1 MGSSETWVEAEISI
15 EKNKVTLT
23 PADSLQYGT
32 EYIAHLSDKISD
44 VAGNTLKKSHEWSF
58 TTESLPLI
66 VSILPEEN
74 AEWVSINTKVIVE
87 FNARYRGFTPT
98 FVSITLAH
106 FSETVEATAYGS
118 WGSYSGEAVLT
129 PVNSLQYNTKY
140 TVYFSCKFSSGE
152 ERNYEWSFTTEMSPW
167 ELGGG
172 SLNNVKTNRNDEV
185 FITGVWDDDNAYSTY
200 FTAKFNN
207 EGSRQWFKETQG
219 SVSAIEYVASLNV
232 TNEFVYV
239 LRMDGQ
245 LDKYT
250 TSGEE
255 MWSVETSV
263 YPKENKGIA
272 LSTDGGVYF
281 YSNYNERIVKL
292 GEQGIISEI
301 STTGYS
307 IMDIEDAG
315 GYLLVFGFEGGPA
328 LAKLDY
334 NLNWISWGG
343 TMSMYLEDVFGSQY
357 IPDDAYGMEIEND
370 NLFLVGKK
378 DNLLTA
384 FCYELS
390 GNSMSYK
397 WQTTYGRSYENGMRY
412 DRFGDVTTDRN
423 GNFYAL
429 VYARERLWG
438 ILDDFYYHW
447 EKISP
452 SGEIE
457 IISDSFWA
465 GKYISACM

>member
-1 MGSSETWVEAEISI
+1 
-15 EKNKVTLT
+15 
-23 PADSLQYGT
+23 
-32 EYIAHLSDKISD
+32 
-44 VAGNTLKKSHEWSF
+44 
-58 TTESLPLI
+58 
-66 VSILPEEN
+66 
-74 AEWVSINTKVIVE
+74 
-87 FNARYRGFTPT
+87 
-98 FVSITLAH
+98 
-106 FSETVEATAYGS
+106 
-118 WGSYSGEAVLT
+118 
-129 PVNSLQYNTKY
+129 
-140 TVYFSCKFSSGE
+140 
-152 ERNYEWSFTTEMSPW
+152 
-167 ELGGG
+167 
-172 SLNNVKTNRNDEV
+172 
-185 FITGVWDDDNAYSTY
+185 
-200 FTAKFNN
+200 
-207 EGSRQWFKETQG
+207 
-219 SVSAIEYVASLNV
+219 
-232 TNEFVYV
+232 
-239 LRMDGQ
+239 
-245 LDKYT
+245 
-250 TSGEE
+250 
-255 MWSVETSV
+255 
-263 YPKENKGIA
+263 

-281 YSNYNERIVKL
+281 YSNYDERIVKL

-378 DNLLTA
+378 DNLLTV

-457 IISDSFWA
+457 IISDSFRA
-465 GKYISACM
+465 GEHMNACIVKIAATCDKVFTAESYGRWDSRLKVFDSETGEQIH